1 MLTSLCLDIYSCTF
15 FSSYQ
20 IWKLIPKEQLGIQR
34 FPKENIPLVALLH
47 KLQNITWIHHISLNL
62 FWNNTKKDMGIK
74 SRIRWVT
81 KISKSFIR
89 HNVQSVFLAL
99 GKPVGS
105 GFEKKIRFRVWVW
118 IKGKY
123 PLWLGF
129 WVLTETSLII
139 RMMEWKAGY
148 RYL

>member
-1 MLTSLCLDIYSCTF
+1 MLISLCLDIYSCTF

-20 IWKLIPKEQLGIQR
+20 IWKLTPKEQLGIQR

-62 FWNNTKKDMGIK
+62 FWNNTRKDMEIK
-74 SRIRWVT
+74 SQIRWVT
-81 KISKSFIR
+81 KISKSFFR
-89 HNVQSVFLAL
+89 HNVLSVFLAL
-99 GKPVGS
+99 GRLHQVL
-105 GFEKKIRFRVWVW
+105 KKKFLFRVWAW
-118 IKGKY
+118 IKVIN
-123 PLWLGF
+123 PLELGF
-129 WVLTETSLII
+129 WVLPETSLII